1 MPGLRNQSGLSLQTN
16 NIISH
21 IRTDMHI
28 PAYHSWGKE
37 QSAHIQKP
45 APLQQQKMLPRPSP
59 WLQQQRGNNED
70 LKANF
75 LGMKQW
81 ANNNTNN
88 NNNNNVG
95 APATPGGAAVSNQSD
110 DLQSMVLDFME
121 NDSVEHMEGV
131 EAEAGSPCMKLPE
144 KLQVGSSFLLIEPT

>member
-45 APLQQQKMLPRPSP
+45 APVQQQQQKMLPRPSP

-75 LGMKQW
+75 LGTKQW
-81 ANNNTNN
+81 GNNNT
-88 NNNNNVG
+88 NNNVG

-131 EAEAGSPCMKLPE
+131 ETEAGSPCMKLPE
-144 KLQVGSSFLLIEPT
+144 KLQVDPPSSSLNRHS